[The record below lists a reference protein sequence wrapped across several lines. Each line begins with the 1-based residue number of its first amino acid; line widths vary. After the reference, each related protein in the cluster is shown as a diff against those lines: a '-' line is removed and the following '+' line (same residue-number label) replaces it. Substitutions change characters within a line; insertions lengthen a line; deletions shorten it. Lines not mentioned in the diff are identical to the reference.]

1 MGKMKISDINVNYFL
16 EGSPD
21 SDEALVMLHGWGAN
35 IELFKNAAEPI
46 SAKYLVAAP
55 DMPGF
60 GETPE
65 PPFPWQVDDYTDFVI
80 EFIKNLGLKK
90 VILLGHSFGGRVII
104 KLVTRKDL
112 PFTVT
117 RIILVDSAG
126 IRPVKTAEQ
135 EKKEKLMKLG
145 KKLLSFSPSLL
156 EKMQSFVGSADYK
169 AASPLMKKVLVN
181 VVNEDLTELLPE
193 IKQETL
199 LIWGTLDTATPI
211 ADAEKMES
219 LIPDAGLA
227 RIEGAGHFSFLENPV
242 VFDAIMESYLDL

>member
-1 MGKMKISDINVNYFL
+1 MNMKIGDINVNYFL
-16 EGSPD
+16 KGPSD
-21 SDEALVMLHGWGAN
+21 SDEAVVMLHGWGAN
-35 IELFKNAAEPI
+35 IGLFEASAESI
-46 SAKYLVAAP
+46 ATRYLVAAP

-80 EFIKNLGLKK
+80 EFIKNLGIKR

-104 KLVTRKDL
+104 KLVNRKEL

-117 RIILVDSAG
+117 RLILVDAAG
-126 IRPVKTAEQ
+126 IRPERTPEQ
-135 EKKEKLMKLG
+135 LKKEKLMKMG
-145 KKLLSFSPSLL
+145 KKLLAPMPGLL
-156 EKMQSFVGSADYK
+156 ERLQSFVGSQDYK
-169 AASPLMKKVLVN
+169 AASPLMKKILVN
-181 VVNEDLTELLPE
+181 VVNEDLSHLLPT
-193 IKQETL
+193 ITQETL

-211 ADAEKMES
+211 TDAEKMEE

-242 VFDAIMESYLDL
+242 VFDAILESYLEL